1 MPETTYCPKHPGTA
15 TSLRCGKCDRP
26 VCPQCMVHTP
36 VGVRC
41 QDCAQMRRLPTF
53 EVSGSY
59 LARGIVASLA
69 IGTGGGLVLVFL
81 TYLGLFALP
90 FLFISAVAGLGY
102 LIGEGTSIATNRKRG
117 RPLQFAAAAGV
128 LVAYAITVVAIGGIG
143 LYDLLGLAI
152 GVAIAVGRLR

>member
-1 MPETTYCPKHPGTA
+1 
-15 TSLRCGKCDRP
+15 
-26 VCPQCMVHTP
+26 
-36 VGVRC
+36 
-41 QDCAQMRRLPTF
+41 MRRPPTF

-69 IGTGGGLVLVFL
+69 IGTGGGIVLVFL

-90 FLFISAVAGLGY
+90 FLFMIAVAGLGY

-117 RPLQFAAAAGV
+117 RSLQFAAAAGV